1 MNKEIPSS
9 STAGAADAALWTPP
23 FQIDQLEDF
32 QTQLAIEN
40 GPGQTLKSQH
50 APEWYEPQQYN
61 NGQQIVR
68 VSISPNDDDTTLFVI
83 LSNPAVEEFI
93 CKNTTQSP
101 LLFTKYDK
109 QAQSALGSLT
119 TLAPNS
125 SCAFVWDARDKHAK
139 DVMA

>member
-1 MNKEIPSS
+1 MPSAS
-9 STAGAADAALWTPP
+9 AAGAADEARWTPP

-32 QTQLAIEN
+32 QTQLKLTNEIEN
-40 GPGQTLKSQH
+40 GPGQTPKSQQTTSNEH
-50 APEWYEPQQYN
+50 TEQEELGEWYEPRTYN
-61 NGQQIVR
+61 NRHQIVR

-109 QAQSALGSLT
+109 QNQSALG
-119 TLAPNS
+119 
-125 SCAFVWDARDKHAK
+125 
-139 DVMA
+139 

>member
-1 MNKEIPSS
+1 
-9 STAGAADAALWTPP
+9 
-23 FQIDQLEDF
+23 
-32 QTQLAIEN
+32 
-40 GPGQTLKSQH
+40 
-50 APEWYEPQQYN
+50 
-61 NGQQIVR
+61 VR

-109 QAQSALGSLT
+109 QNQSAMGSLQQ
-119 TLAPNS
+119 LAPNS

>member
-1 MNKEIPSS
+1 MPSS
-9 STAGAADAALWTPP
+9 STAGAADEALWTPP

-40 GPGQTLKSQH
+40 GPEQTLKSQH

-61 NGQQIVR
+61 NEHQIVR

-93 CKNTTQSP
+93 CKNTTQSS

-109 QAQSALGSLT
+109 HNQSAMGSLQQ
-119 TLAPNS
+119 LAPNS

>member
-1 MNKEIPSS
+1 M
-9 STAGAADAALWTPP
+9 
-23 FQIDQLEDF
+23 
-32 QTQLAIEN
+32 
-40 GPGQTLKSQH
+40 
-50 APEWYEPQQYN
+50 
-61 NGQQIVR
+61 R

-93 CKNTTQSP
+93 CKNTTQSA

-109 QAQSALGSLT
+109 QNQSAIGSQQQLDS
-119 TLAPNS
+119 NS